1 MRNSRVNSITYGAL
15 LSALLGVLLFVNRQL
30 AGMLDT
36 YMFWI
41 VPLPVIVYC
50 LKFGVK
56 QSLVMGTSMVLLSFI
71 IATPVTTFYV
81 VGSVIAGIVYGDGV
95 LKQRNTFQLILSVI
109 VISLIVMFVSTF
121 ALAGVFGYDLSSDL
135 AYMKELMVTMLGSL
149 GESDAASELIKQ
161 LTSTRFLLSVLVI
174 ASVLT
179 SVLEGILVHL
189 LAFLVL
195 KKLKMQLPPMV
206 PLGEIKAPLV
216 IKLFCFGVMVANL
229 MAGIT
234 SVTQYNDII
243 LPLLTIV
250 YVFCMFYG
258 YLLVVV
264 FLAGRFPSP
273 KSRALLVIPIIFT
286 MLMMPVLTMVLGF
299 LDMFTGIR
307 DRIIREIKLN
317 GKQY

>member
-30 AGMLDT
+30 AGVLDT

-50 LKFGVK
+50 LKFGVR
-56 QSLVMGTSMVLLSFI
+56 QSLVMGTSMILLSFI
-71 IATPVTTFYV
+71 IATPITTFYV

-95 LKQRNTFQLILSVI
+95 LKKRNVFSLVLSVI
-109 VISLIVMFVSTF
+109 VISMIVMFISTF
-121 ALAGVFGYDLSSDL
+121 ALAGVFGYDLSSDI
-135 AYMKELMVTMLGSL
+135 AYMSELMKTMLGSL
-149 GESDAASELIKQ
+149 GESEAGAELIKS
-161 LTSTRFLLSVLVI
+161 LTSTRFLLTLLVI
-174 ASVLT
+174 SSVLT

-216 IKLFCFGVMVANL
+216 IKLFCFGVVVAYL
-229 MAGIT
+229 LASIT

-250 YVFCMFYG
+250 YIFCMFYG

-264 FLAGRFPSP
+264 LLARRFPSP
-273 KSRALLVIPIIFT
+273 KSRALLILPIMFVMIT
-286 MLMMPVLTMVLGF
+286 MPLLTMILGF
-299 LDMFTGIR
+299 VDMFTGIR
-307 DRIIREIKLN
+307 DRIVREIKLN
-317 GKQY
+317 GEQY

>member
-81 VGSVIAGIVYGDGV
+81 IGSVIAGIVYGDGV

-161 LTSTRFLLSVLVI
+161 LTSTRFLLSALVI

-179 SVLEGILVHL
+179 SVLEDL

-273 KSRALLVIPIIFT
+273 KSRALLIMPIIFV
-286 MLMMPVLTMVLGF
+286 MLVMPVLTMILGF

-307 DRIIREIKLN
+307 DRIIREIKLT
-317 GKQY
+317 GKLY